1 MSLRTLVAL
10 LAAFGALVAPACGGD
25 ETPAGQAT
33 AVKALDGLTVPATL
47 LDLAV
52 QAEDVSVV
60 EGTKRPYVDAVGLYS
75 LRSQDLLQAT
85 LQISRFTKDSKAT
98 TSKFRNSVVTQIGST
113 TPRIFRVGEQPV
125 WLTTGRRQ
133 SVAVWWDGYYLF
145 VLSSRDDYATP
156 RALLRAAI
164 EVKP

>member
-1 MSLRTLVAL
+1 VRKLLASL
-10 LAAFGALVAPACGGD
+10 LAAGALVAPACGSDGS
-25 ETPAGQAT
+25 PAGQAT
-33 AVKALDGLTVPATL
+33 AVKQLEGITVPATL

-60 EGTKRPYVDAVGLYS
+60 EGTKRPYVEAVGLYS
-75 LRSQDLLQAT
+75 LRSADLLQAT

-113 TPRIFRVGEQPV
+113 TPRIFRVGDQQV

-145 VLSSRDDYATP
+145 VLSSREDYATP
-156 RALLRAAI
+156 RALLRATV